1 MEEIF
6 NELYDLFEKESE
18 LQLEQ
23 KMSSMSIDYLTLNH
37 YQYLQA
43 VKQLGAPTLSDISDY
58 LDLSNASVSV
68 MVKKLIKES
77 LLEKIQS
84 EEDKRSYHV
93 QLTEFGKQIVDHDKN
108 SFLSVMRR
116 VEAELDEEERK
127 QVRQILGKAIHKSS
141 NRKE

>member
-1 MEEIF
+1 MEELF

-127 QVRQILGKAIHKSS
+127 QLRQILGKAIRKSA

>member
-18 LQLEQ
+18 MQLEQ

-43 VKQLGAPTLSDISDY
+43 VNQLDAPTLSDISEY

-116 VEAELDEEERK
+116 VEAELNKEERN
-127 QVRQILGKAIHKSS
+127 QLRQILGKAIRKSE

>member
-1 MEEIF
+1 MEELF

-18 LQLEQ
+18 MQLEQ

-43 VKQLGAPTLSDISDY
+43 VNQLDAPTLSDISEY

-116 VEAELDEEERK
+116 VEAELNKEERN
-127 QVRQILGKAIHKSS
+127 QLRQILGKAIRKSV

>member
-1 MEEIF
+1 MEELF

-18 LQLEQ
+18 MQLEQ
-23 KMSSMSIDYLTLNH
+23 KMMSMSIEHLTLNH

-43 VKQLGAPTLSDISDY
+43 VKQLDAPTLSDISEY
-58 LDLSNASVSV
+58 MDLSNASVSV

-93 QLTEFGKQIVDHDKN
+93 QLTEFGNQIVDHDKN

-127 QVRQILGKAIHKSS
+127 QLRQILGKAIRKSE